1 MDALSLWVLAEPGDP
16 TLAPLEGLPG
26 DVRVLVTTDPD
37 ALRQAPPA
45 DVILAC
51 DGGARLLER
60 ALALAPRVRWV
71 HARWAGLDHILF
83 PALVESPLLLTN
95 SRGVFSSSL
104 AEFALAGLLH
114 FAKDLPRLERQR
126 RAQAW
131 EPFAMQ
137 ELRGRTLG
145 IVGYGDIGRAVAR
158 LAQAFGLRVL
168 ALRRQPAP
176 AGSDDLAEQVYS
188 VSQRR
193 ELLARCDH
201 VVVAAPLTPET
212 RGLLGAAELGSLPAG
227 AVLVNVGRG
236 PVVDEAALVAALRS
250 GHLRGAALDVFEV
263 EPLPPGHALWGLD
276 NVLVSPH
283 CADRVLGWLSEATR
297 LFVRNFERFRA
308 GRELLNPVDKR
319 RGY

>member
-1 MDALSLWVLAEPGDP
+1 MNALSLWVLAEPGDG
-16 TLAPLEGLPG
+16 TLAPLQELPA
-26 DVRVLVTTDPD
+26 DVRVLVTTDVE

-51 DGGARLLER
+51 DGGARLLEQ
-60 ALALAPRVRWV
+60 ALALAPGLRWV
-71 HARWAGLDHILF
+71 HARWAGLDQILF
-83 PALVESPLLLTN
+83 PALVESPVPLTN

-104 AEFALAGLLH
+104 AEFALCGLLH

-131 EPFAMQ
+131 QPFAMQ

-158 LAQAFGLRVL
+158 LARALGLRVL
-168 ALRRQPAP
+168 ALRREPGA
-176 AGSDDLAEQVYS
+176 SDELAEQVYGMG
-188 VSQRR
+188 QRT
-193 ELLARCDH
+193 ELLARCDY
-201 VVVAAPLTPET
+201 VVVAAPLTAET
-212 RGLLGAAELGSLPAG
+212 RGLLGAAELQSLPQG

-236 PVVDEAALVAALRS
+236 PVIDEAALVDALRS
-250 GHLRGAALDVFEV
+250 GHLRGAALDVFER
-263 EPLPPGHALWGLD
+263 EPLPAGHALWGLD

-283 CADRVLGWLSEATR
+283 CADRVEGWLSEATR
-297 LFVRNFERFRA
+297 LFVLNFGHFRA
-308 GRELLNPVDKR
+308 GRELLNVVDKR